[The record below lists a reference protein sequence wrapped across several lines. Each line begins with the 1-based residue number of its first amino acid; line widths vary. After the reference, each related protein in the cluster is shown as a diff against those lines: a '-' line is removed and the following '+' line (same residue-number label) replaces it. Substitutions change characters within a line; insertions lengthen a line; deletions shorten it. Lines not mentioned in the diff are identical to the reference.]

1 MVPEDVV
8 PRLPELRAA
17 RGLVE
22 PARRPTDVGELARRV
37 VAELKVKFHE
47 IHVETGPSVAP
58 VDPVHVERII
68 ENLVANSARHTPKGT
83 PIWVRVHRREGG
95 TVIRVEDAGPGVPQ
109 DLREVIFE
117 PFRHGGDGLGI
128 GLSLVARFATLHG
141 GWAKVGD
148 REGGGASF
156 EVFLPDGTADGE
168 AVPDGV
174 ELAAP

>member
-1 MVPEDVV
+1 VNDLLDLE
-8 PRLPELRAA
+8 RLE

-22 PARRPTDVGELARRV
+22 PDRRPTDVGELARRV

-47 IHVETGPSVAP
+47 VHVETETAVSP

-68 ENLVANSARHTPKGT
+68 ENLVVNSARHTPKGT
-83 PIWVRVHRREGG
+83 PIWIRVHRREEG
-95 TVIRVEDAGPGVPQ
+95 TMILVEDAGPGVPL

-117 PFRHGGDGLGI
+117 PFRHGGEGLGI
-128 GLSLVARFATLHG
+128 GLSLVARFAALHG
-141 GWAKVGD
+141 GWARVGD

-156 EVFLPDGTADGE
+156 EVFLPDGPVLGE
-168 AVPDGV
+168 AVPEAV